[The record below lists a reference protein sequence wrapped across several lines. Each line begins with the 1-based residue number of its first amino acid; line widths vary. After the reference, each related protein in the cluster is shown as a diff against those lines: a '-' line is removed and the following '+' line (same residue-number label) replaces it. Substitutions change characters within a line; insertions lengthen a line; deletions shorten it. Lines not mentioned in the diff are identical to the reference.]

1 MRTTTFSPSISFLWS
16 LAIGVLLLLGT
27 AGCGGGSILSS
38 GSALQLIPLQ
48 QVEEPP
54 EIVGGYAMV
63 DSLKQYP
70 QAAQEANAKG
80 IVRVQCTITPRGR
93 ATRVRIVSRAH
104 SALRSESI
112 RVVNNLEF
120 RPGRSSGG
128 PVPVDVEIPIR
139 FP

>member
-1 MRTTTFSPSISFLWS
+1 MRTTTLSPLASFTWS
-16 LAIGVLLLLGT
+16 LAIGLLLTLGT
-27 AGCGGGSILSS
+27 AGCGGGSMLSS
-38 GSALQLIPLQ
+38 GPELQLIPLQ
-48 QVEEPP
+48 QVDEAP

-93 ATRVRIVSRAH
+93 ASRIRIVSRAH
-104 SALRSESI
+104 NTLRSESI